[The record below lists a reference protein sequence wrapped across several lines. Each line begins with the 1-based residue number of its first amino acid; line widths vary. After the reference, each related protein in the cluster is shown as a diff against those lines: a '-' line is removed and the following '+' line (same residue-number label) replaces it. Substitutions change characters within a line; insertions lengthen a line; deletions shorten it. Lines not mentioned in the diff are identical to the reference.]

1 MNNKQKQNIIG
12 IRREDKN
19 IWERRVPLIPSHSRE
34 LIQERGV
41 RIIIQPSRT
50 RVFEDEDY
58 RREGVSVKEDLSPC
72 KVILAVKEIPVELI
86 MKGRVYVFFSHTT
99 KGQSQN
105 MPMLKT
111 LRDRGC
117 TLIEYEKITD
127 DKGRRL
133 LFFGIQAGQAGMV
146 EVLHSLGQKWKVEGI
161 DTPLFRIDQPF
172 KYQSLV
178 EIKEKI
184 KKIGWE
190 IYNSGLDPGL
200 KPVIIGFA
208 GYGRTS
214 TGAQELFDLLPHKV
228 IQPSE
233 LPAFMESGDF
243 ASHRLYKVV
252 FKEEDMVR
260 PKSPEDSFSLSDYY
274 QNPEK
279 YVSQFDRY
287 LPHLTALV
295 NCIYWEPRYPRFIT
309 RESLKKLFRGEPSP
323 RLKVIGDIS
332 CDIGGSVECNF
343 YSTTPDEPF
352 YIYDPIEQRKTND
365 IRRKGIAL
373 MTIDNLPAE
382 IPLESSAF
390 FSQALK
396 PFIPSLAGGDFS
408 KPFEEIELP
417 GPLRRATVL
426 YQGDFTPDYR
436 YLKKFLQS
444 G

>member
-1 MNNKQKQNIIG
+1 MKKKQKPNIIG

-19 IWERRVPLIPSHSRE
+19 IWERRVPLIPSHARE
-34 LIQERGV
+34 LIQDHGV
-41 RIIIQPSRT
+41 RLIIQPSRT
-50 RVFEDEDY
+50 RIFADEDY

-86 MKGRVYVFFSHTT
+86 SPDRVYMFFSHTI

-111 LRDRGC
+111 FQDRKC

-146 EVLHSLGQKWKVEGI
+146 EVLHALGQKWAVEGV
-161 DTPLFRIDQPF
+161 DTPLTRISQPH

-190 IYNSGLDPGL
+190 IYNSGLDPKL
-200 KPVIIGFA
+200 KPVIAGFA

-214 TGAQELFDLLPHKV
+214 TGAQEIFDLLPHKEISPQDLESF
-228 IQPSE
+228 IQ
-233 LPAFMESGDF
+233 SGDF

-260 PKSPEDSFSLSDYY
+260 PKNSDDSFSLSDYY
-274 QNPEK
+274 RNPEK

-287 LPHLTALV
+287 LPHLSVLV
-295 NCIYWEPRYPRFIT
+295 NCIYWEPKYPRFVT
-309 RESLKKLFRGEPSP
+309 RESLKKLFLGKDLP

-332 CDIGGSVECNF
+332 CDIEGSVECTF
-343 YSTTPDEPF
+343 YSTTPDQPF
-352 YIYDPIEQRKTND
+352 YIYDPVESKKSAD
-365 IRRKGIAL
+365 IRQKGIAL

-396 PFIPSLAGGDFS
+396 PFIPYIAGCDFS
-408 KPFEEIELP
+408 QTFNEIKIP
-417 GPLRRATVL
+417 DQIKRAVVL
-426 YQGDFTPDYR
+426 YRGEFTPDFQYM
-436 YLKKFLQS
+436 KDFI
-444 G
+444 